1 MIEPKAP
8 FKQAQI
14 EAELEPGQVL
24 VKVAGCG
31 VCHTDLGFLY
41 HGVRTKK
48 PMPLTL
54 GHEISGKVVETHP
67 DDTSDL
73 KGKKVVIPAVLPCGE
88 CLLCKS
94 GRGNMCLSQIMPGND
109 LHGGFADHVVVPGKF
124 LQPVSEDLLD
134 KYKLREL
141 SIVADAV
148 TTPFQ
153 SIKRSGLKQG
163 ELAIFNG
170 VGGIGGYGVQIAKAM
185 GAKVVA
191 LDIDDSKLEKMRS
204 LGADQVL
211 NVKDLNIK
219 EIKKTVKGMAKELGA
234 PAVMWKIFETSG
246 SRAGQETAFALLNFG
261 GTVAF
266 IGFTMEKLNI
276 RLSNLMAFD
285 ATAFGNWGCLPEY
298 YQDVLQMITEGKI
311 NVRDCIEEF
320 PMSQINDVFAKA
332 HKGELERRAVMV
344 PDW

>member
-109 LHGGFADHVVVPGKF
+109 LHGGFADLSRAAF
-124 LQPVSEDLLD
+124 SEDFFSG
-134 KYKLREL
+134 KR
-141 SIVADAV
+141 I
-148 TTPFQ
+148 PF
-153 SIKRSGLKQG
+153 SDRS
-163 ELAIFNG
+163 A
-170 VGGIGGYGVQIAKAM
+170 
-185 GAKVVA
+185 
-191 LDIDDSKLEKMRS
+191 
-204 LGADQVL
+204 
-211 NVKDLNIK
+211 
-219 EIKKTVKGMAKELGA
+219 
-234 PAVMWKIFETSG
+234 
-246 SRAGQETAFALLNFG
+246 
-261 GTVAF
+261 
-266 IGFTMEKLNI
+266 
-276 RLSNLMAFD
+276 
-285 ATAFGNWGCLPEY
+285 
-298 YQDVLQMITEGKI
+298 
-311 NVRDCIEEF
+311 
-320 PMSQINDVFAKA
+320 
-332 HKGELERRAVMV
+332 
-344 PDW
+344 